1 MGTPFGNS
9 ETPRS
14 GGFGGAS
21 NPGFGGPPSG
31 SGGGFGTP
39 GGGGSG
45 FGAAPGGGGSGFGAA
60 PAGGGGGGFGAA
72 PSGGGGGG
80 FGAAP
85 AGGGGGGF
93 GSESGSSF
101 GGGDGFGSGGGGFG
115 SGGASGG
122 AGFDPSGTGPAD
134 AAATTYRSGPWPW
147 VIAATVTAVIGLILG
162 IVAFFTAEPTDGA
175 YSALA
180 FGGWALAGIVTFIL
194 LGVHLTEDTKRQ
206 ASGPYIGNAG
216 QIALYRAAAGIGL
229 VAVIVTAIEIAL
241 WASKLGVA

>member
-31 SGGGFGTP
+31 SGGEFGTP

-45 FGAAPGGGGSGFGAA
+45 FGATPGGGGS
-60 PAGGGGGGFGAA
+60 GFGAA

-80 FGAAP
+80 FGTAP
-85 AGGGGGGF
+85 SGGGGGGF

-115 SGGASGG
+115 TGGASGG
-122 AGFDPSGTGPAD
+122 AGFDPSGAGPAD
-134 AAATTYRSGPWPW
+134 GAATTYRSGPWPW
-147 VIAATVTAVIGLILG
+147 VIAATVTAVIGLVLG
-162 IVAFFTAEPTDGA
+162 IVAFFTAEPADGA

>member
-45 FGAAPGGGGSGFGAA
+45 FGAAPGGGGS
-60 PAGGGGGGFGAA
+60 
-72 PSGGGGGG
+72 G

>member
-1 MGTPFGNS
+1 M
-9 ETPRS
+9 
-14 GGFGGAS
+14 
-21 NPGFGGPPSG
+21 
-31 SGGGFGTP
+31 
-39 GGGGSG
+39 
-45 FGAAPGGGGSGFGAA
+45 
-60 PAGGGGGGFGAA
+60 
-72 PSGGGGGG
+72 
-80 FGAAP
+80 
-85 AGGGGGGF
+85 
-93 GSESGSSF
+93 
-101 GGGDGFGSGGGGFG
+101 
-115 SGGASGG
+115 
-122 AGFDPSGTGPAD
+122 
-134 AAATTYRSGPWPW
+134 
-147 VIAATVTAVIGLILG
+147 AATVTAVIGLVLG

>member
-45 FGAAPGGGGSGFGAA
+45 FGAAP
-60 PAGGGGGGFGAA
+60 
-72 PSGGGGGG
+72 SGGGGGG
-80 FGAAP
+80 FGTAP
-85 AGGGGGGF
+85 SGGGGGGF

-115 SGGASGG
+115 TGGASGG
-122 AGFDPSGTGPAD
+122 AGFDPSGAGPAD
-134 AAATTYRSGPWPW
+134 GAATTYRSGPWPW
-147 VIAATVTAVIGLILG
+147 VIAATVTAVIGLVLG

>member
-31 SGGGFGTP
+31 PGGGFGTP

-45 FGAAPGGGGSGFGAA
+45 FGAAPGGGGS
-60 PAGGGGGGFGAA
+60 
-72 PSGGGGGG
+72 G

-122 AGFDPSGTGPAD
+122 AGFDLSGTGPAD

>member
-39 GGGGSG
+39 GGVGSG
-45 FGAAPGGGGSGFGAA
+45 FGAAP
-60 PAGGGGGGFGAA
+60 GGGGGGFGAA